1 MRTRPQSMPTTGLIA
16 LALLELWWKLA
27 DQVFDLLRVVPVT
40 NQDRVAGSDN
50 NQIVDAQKRDSGT
63 LLIENNIVSRI
74 DCGGFAIGGIAV
86 LIFAKIFRARAPTA
100 DVVPIEICFDNQ
112 NTIGL

>member
-1 MRTRPQSMPTTGLIA
+1 MRTRPKSMPRTGFIA
-16 LALLELWWKLA
+16 LALLELGWKLA
-27 DQVFDLLRVVPVT
+27 DQVFDLFRVVPVT

-74 DCGGFAIGGIAV
+74 DCRGLAIGCITV
-86 LIFAKIFRARAPTA
+86 RIFAEVFRDCAPTA
-100 DVVPIEICFDNQ
+100 DIVPVEIC
-112 NTIGL
+112 